1 VETLPVRYASQ
12 RYRFFRAASAVAVG
26 LLVSVILALTAP
38 LTTIDLGILT
48 ATWALVGW
56 QAIRGA
62 RLCLEVRVDSVM
74 VRNPL
79 RTWYIPKAAIRAADG
94 DGRALVLPGM
104 RGGARHGDG
113 VHQPPLLGASLPD
126 RGCRYGVVGPAAS
139 GCCAS
144 APTEHRK
151 AKPLIMPRRRAVLTR
166 LVAIDPEIGVLQLWS
181 VDTVAEWTRP
191 LFPSDGGR
199 PSRA

>member
-1 VETLPVRYASQ
+1 MRRVETLPVRYASQ

-26 LLVSVILALTAP
+26 LVVSVILAVTAP

-48 ATWALVGW
+48 ATWTLVGW

-104 RGGARHGDG
+104 RGAPDMETGCI
-113 VHQPPLLGASLPD
+113 SLHCSVRP
-126 RGCRYGVVGPAAS
+126 YLIEAA
-139 GCCAS
+139 GTAWLD
-144 APTEHRK
+144 P
-151 AKPLIMPRRRAVLTR
+151 PRRGAALQR
-166 LVAIDPEIGVLQLWS
+166 LQNIAK
-181 VDTVAEWTRP
+181 RN
-191 LFPSDGGR
+191 R
-199 PSRA
+199 